1 MPGREEGQKKMRA
14 WEVRALK
21 SGRVYCWP
29 GSSGHCSAIL
39 KELIPVLYTDG
50 LYKDINIHFYFQKDD
65 ITNCFM
71 LYAILRCLELSLLKS
86 LFICLFTFGAYW
98 NLTKKAG

>member
-1 MPGREEGQKKMRA
+1 MEEGGIKDGQKIRTSFMDGPREEGQKKMRA

-39 KELIPVLYTDG
+39 KELIPVLYTVG
-50 LYKDINIHFYFQKDD
+50 
-65 ITNCFM
+65 
-71 LYAILRCLELSLLKS
+71 
-86 LFICLFTFGAYW
+86 
-98 NLTKKAG
+98 